1 MKTKTALLSI
11 AFLFV
16 TIVASACGWDPQ
28 VTAVPITAPW
38 DSMNLP
44 VKEDARVWS
53 SKPNE
58 LKVAHKARKAEVL
71 AAYEKA
77 LLGNGWKPNG
87 ALGGGTVVF
96 QKDGKTMEAEF
107 YDFENTGVIL
117 TLK

>member
-1 MKTKTALLSI
+1 MKKTTTFLSLAI
-11 AFLFV
+11 VLAAIV
-16 TIVASACGWDPQ
+16 TFSCGWDPS

-38 DSMNLP
+38 DAMNLP

-53 SKPNE
+53 STPTE
-58 LKVAHKARKAEVL
+58 LKVAHKADKSTVL

-77 LLGNGWKPNG
+77 LNSAGWKSAGSPG
-87 ALGGGTVVF
+87 AGSVLF
-96 QKDGKTMEAEF
+96 RKDGKEIDMDI

>member
-1 MKTKTALLSI
+1 MKKTLSLAIALAAI
-11 AFLFV
+11 V
-16 TIVASACGWDPQ
+16 TFACTWNPS

-44 VKEDARVWS
+44 VEDDARVWGS
-53 SKPNE
+53 TPTE
-58 LKVAHKARKAEVL
+58 LKIAHKGDKASTL

-77 LLGNGWKPNG
+77 LNANGWKSAG
-87 ALGGGTVVF
+87 APDTRTVVF
-96 QKDGKTMEAEF
+96 RKDGKEMELEI

>member
-1 MKTKTALLSI
+1 MKNLSI
-11 AFLFV
+11 AVILAAIFV
-16 TIVASACGWDPQ
+16 SACGWNPS

-53 SKPNE
+53 SNATE
-58 LKVAHKARKAEVL
+58 LKVAHKAGKSEVL

-77 LLGNGWKPNG
+77 LTASGWKSAG
-87 ALGGGTVVF
+87 AEAGTVIF
-96 QKDGKTMEAEF
+96 RKEGKTLEAEI

-117 TLK
+117 TMK

>member
-1 MKTKTALLSI
+1 MKKLTLVILLAS
-11 AFLFV
+11 LFV
-16 TIVASACGWDPQ
+16 FACGWNPS

-53 SKPNE
+53 SNPTE
-58 LKVAHKARKAEVL
+58 LKVVHKAGKAEVL

-77 LLGNGWKPNG
+77 ITAAGWRSSG
-87 ALGGGTVVF
+87 ADAGTVYF
-96 QKDGKTMEAEF
+96 KKDGKTLEAEF